1 MTAKEPDAHHRG
13 RAEAA
18 KAAWTASRV
27 HQDGARQVASTR
39 RRALIR
45 GWAGVA
51 IGALLFFL
59 GHPIVGAIAAVLGQ
73 VHVLLALAR
82 AHAVLARLDALVAQT
97 GEWVGRALAW
107 LFLAPLH
114 LLVLTPYGRLARR
127 GHRDPLERGADASAA
142 TYWRA
147 RDESK
152 RAIDE
157 AAIRKPY

>member
-1 MTAKEPDAHHRG
+1 MTTDQAHGPRPG

-18 KAAWTASRV
+18 KAAWVASSGPRRR
-27 HQDGARQVASTR
+27 AMQVASTR

-45 GWAGVA
+45 GWVGVA
-51 IGALLFFL
+51 LGALLYFA
-59 GHPIVGAIAAVLGQ
+59 GHPILGAIAAVLGQ
-73 VHVLLALAR
+73 AQVLLALAR
-82 AHAVLARLDALVAQT
+82 AHTVLARMDAFVAGAGQ
-97 GEWVGRALAW
+97 WVGRALAW

-127 GHRDPLERGADASAA
+127 GRRDPLERRLDASAA

-147 RDESK
+147 REQGK

-157 AAIRKPY
+157 AAIRRPY